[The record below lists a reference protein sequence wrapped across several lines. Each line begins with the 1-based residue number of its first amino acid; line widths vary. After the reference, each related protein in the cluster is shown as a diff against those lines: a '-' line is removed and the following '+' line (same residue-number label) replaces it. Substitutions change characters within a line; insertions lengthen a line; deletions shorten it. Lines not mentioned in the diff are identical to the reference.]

1 MKSSIFTL
9 IVMAILISC
18 SSTKKLTE
26 KRCTSILKNNYI
38 NILEE
43 EFKSTVNNDTIV
55 LNEVKYECVYSAMYI
70 QKGMYDRFGKWEKE
84 IYLKGKNHPILLW
97 NNVKLFPND
106 TTEFIVA
113 TNGLENTETSYASV
127 LIFDN
132 KIMIYYL
139 KIPNIKPSL

>member
-1 MKSSIFTL
+1 
-9 IVMAILISC
+9 MAILISC

>member
-55 LNEVKYECVYSAMYI
+55 LNEVKYECVQSAMYI